1 MNAEKTGFLIYEL
14 RNRKGLTQKE
24 LAEKCNVTDKAVSK
38 WERGES
44 CPDVTVLPKL
54 AEVFGVEVE
63 SIMNGE
69 IPLSQDVSGKT
80 IKIYDFRR
88 PDRYSRQM
96 MHELWMLGNDICQTL
111 NRDYTAAL
119 NKRCDFTLYSAD
131 QLCNKEFLQSIP
143 QKCFFY
149 DFDYADGGFTVEIDP
164 QLAKAVLKQDFSKH
178 DLITDFDL
186 DIFKNYFLTS
196 ICGMMAQ
203 NILKQTDG
211 KYDIAKLFP
220 LEKATAAPTGNNA
233 RQEENRMM
241 LMIGLSGKVDE
252 VEGYVN
258 IQFSDVIIE
267 NMLKNGYFGENG
279 TNGTFGG
286 RIKFQNLSNIKSRE
300 QPDNIFI
307 EFGRFRPEN
316 VELEAG
322 KILIFDKKETDGLNV
337 VFENRVIHTGKT
349 VAIDEQ
355 FGIEIAETPQ
365 LGEIV
370 YDEKDFISI
379 LLGSAALT
387 KQEIA
392 GLHQGSYIILKQRA
406 GELTQILR
414 AGKLV
419 ARGEICIIDDNF
431 AIRVIEVNG

>member
-38 WERGES
+38 WERGEG

-54 AEVFGVEVE
+54 AEVFGIEVE
-63 SIMNGE
+63 AIMNGE
-69 IPLSQDVSGKT
+69 LPASQDVKGKK

-96 MHELWMLGNDICQTL
+96 MHELWMLDEDICQTL

-119 NKRCDFTLYSAD
+119 NIRCNFTCSCID
-131 QLCNKEFLQSIP
+131 QLCNKEFLRSIP

-149 DFDYADGGFTVEIDP
+149 DFDYANGGFTIEIDP
-164 QLAKAVLKQDFSKH
+164 QLAKAILKQDAAKY

-186 DIFKNYFLTS
+186 DIFKYYFLRS
-196 ICGMMAQ
+196 IYNMMAE
-203 NILKQTDG
+203 NISKQTSG
-211 KYDIAKLFP
+211 KINLEKDFP
-220 LEKATAAPTGNNA
+220 LENASSSATGNNA

-241 LMIGLSGKVDE
+241 LLAGIQGNVDG
-252 VEGYVN
+252 VEGFIN
-258 IQFSDVIIE
+258 IQFSDVLID
-267 NMLKNGYFGENG
+267 NMAQNDYFGEGG

-286 RIKFQNLSNIKSRE
+286 RIKFQNLSNIKKRE

-307 EFGRFRPEN
+307 EFGRFHPDN
-316 VELEAG
+316 VELEPG
-322 KILIFDKKETDGLNV
+322 KILILDKKESDGLNV
-337 VFENRVIHTGKT
+337 VFENRVIHTGQT

-355 FGIEIAETPQ
+355 FGIRILENTQ
-365 LGEIV
+365 LNEIV
-370 YDEKDFISI
+370 YDEKDYMAIQ
-379 LLGSAALT
+379 LGNAYLT

-392 GLHQGSYIILKQRA
+392 GLHLGTCVILKQRA
-406 GELTQILR
+406 GEWTQIIR
-414 AGKLV
+414 AGKLI
-419 ARGEICIIDDNF
+419 ARGEICIADDNF
-431 AIRVIEVNG
+431 AIRVIEVLG